1 VPALRRGDR
10 SRSGV
15 CPPDGRPVGVR
26 LAVAADLDA
35 IRAIYN
41 QGIEDRRA
49 TLDSDPKSDDDIREW
64 YARHDARYVVIVAE
78 REGRIAGWA
87 CLTPYSHRC
96 AYNGVAELS
105 VYVER
110 GARGS
115 GVGSELLT
123 AIEEH
128 ARRGDFH
135 KIVLFALAIND
146 AGERL
151 YAKMGYR
158 DVGTFR
164 EQGFLDGRYV
174 DVVAK
179 EKIVGTNG

>member
-1 VPALRRGDR
+1 MPALRWNDRGG
-10 SRSGV
+10 SCV
-15 CPPDGRPVGVR
+15 CAHDGRSIAVR

-49 TLDSDPKSDDDIREW
+49 TLESDPKSEADMREW

-78 REGRIAGWA
+78 REGRVAGWA
-87 CLTPYSHRC
+87 SLSPYSHRC
-96 AYNGVAELS
+96 AYSGVAELS
-105 VYVER
+105 VYVAR
-110 GARGS
+110 DARGS
-115 GVGSELLT
+115 GVGSELLS

-128 ARRGDFH
+128 ARRGEFH

-158 DVGTFR
+158 DVGVFR
-164 EQGFLDGRYV
+164 EQGRIDGRYV

-179 EKIVGTNG
+179 EKIVEARG

>member
-1 VPALRRGDR
+1 MTQTRIAT
-10 SRSGV
+10 
-15 CPPDGRPVGVR
+15 
-26 LAVAADLDA
+26 AADLPA
-35 IRAIYN
+35 IQAIYN
-41 QGIEDRRA
+41 QGIADRRA
-49 TLDSDPKSDDDIREW
+49 TLDSDPKSDADIREW

-87 CLTPYSHRC
+87 CLSPYSHRC
-96 AYNGVAELS
+96 AYDGVAELS

-115 GVGSELLT
+115 GVGSELLE
-123 AIEEH
+123 AIEDH

-158 DVGTFR
+158 DVGVFR
-164 EQGFLDGRYV
+164 EQGRLDGRYV

-179 EKIVGTNG
+179 EKIVETRG

>member
-1 VPALRRGDR
+1 MALEMTQTRIATD
-10 SRSGV
+10 
-15 CPPDGRPVGVR
+15 
-26 LAVAADLDA
+26 ADLPA
-35 IRAIYN
+35 IRAIFN

-78 REGRIAGWA
+78 RDGRVAGWA
-87 CLTPYSHRC
+87 CLSPYSHRC

-105 VYVER
+105 VYVAR
-110 GARGS
+110 DARGS
-115 GVGSELLT
+115 GVGSELLS

-128 ARRGDFH
+128 ARRGEFH

-158 DVGTFR
+158 DVGVFR
-164 EQGFLDGRYV
+164 EQGRIDGHYV

-179 EKIVGTNG
+179 EKIVEARD

>member
-1 VPALRRGDR
+1 
-10 SRSGV
+10 
-15 CPPDGRPVGVR
+15 
-26 LAVAADLDA
+26 
-35 IRAIYN
+35 
-41 QGIEDRRA
+41 
-49 TLDSDPKSDDDIREW
+49 
-64 YARHDARYVVIVAE
+64 
-78 REGRIAGWA
+78 
-87 CLTPYSHRC
+87 
-96 AYNGVAELS
+96 

-115 GVGSELLT
+115 GVGSGLLE

-135 KIVLFALAIND
+135 KIVLFSLAIND

-158 DVGTFR
+158 DVGVFR
-164 EQGFLDGRYV
+164 EQGRLDGRYV

-179 EKIVGTNG
+179 EKIVEPRG